1 MFSVNEHYL
10 DIKQSYIFTEIA
22 ARVRKFSEEN
32 PDKKIIRMG
41 IGDVTLPLAE
51 TVVKALVKA
60 SQEMGVKETFRG
72 YGPEQGYDFLREK
85 IGAYYAEMGVTLE
98 DGEVFVSD
106 GAKSDVA
113 NITDLF
119 GNDNVVL
126 ICDPVY
132 PVYVDTNRMLGRT
145 IRFLKGDE
153 RNGFLPMPPSFHG
166 DIIYLCSPN
175 NPTGAVYDRAQLKAW
190 VDYAKA
196 EGAIILFD
204 AAYESFIEDASLPR
218 SIYEIDGAKD
228 CAIEFCSLSK
238 TAGFT
243 GTRCGYTVVPKG
255 IEVIAK
261 SGKTLNL
268 NAMWTRRQT
277 TKFNGVPYIIQR
289 GAEAV
294 FTPEGL
300 KEIRENIQYYK
311 ENAKILAG
319 CFTELGISF
328 TGGIN
333 SPYIWLRCPDGM
345 DSWAFFDYLLNGAAV
360 VGTPGAG
367 FGDAGEGYFR
377 LTAFSD
383 RESTLEAVERM
394 KALLKK

>member
-22 ARVRKFSEEN
+22 ARVRKFSEEH
-32 PDKKIIRMG
+32 PDKKVIRMG
-41 IGDVTLPLAE
+41 IGDVTLPLAK
-51 TVVKALVKA
+51 TVVEALVKA
-60 SQEMGVKETFRG
+60 SQEMGVKETFHG
-72 YGPEQGYDFLREK
+72 YGPEQGSDFLRER
-85 IGAYYAEMGVTLE
+85 ISEYYASMGVTLQ

-145 IRFLKGDE
+145 IKFLQGDE
-153 RNGFLPMPPSFHG
+153 SNGFLPMPPSFHG

-204 AAYESFIEDASLPR
+204 AAYESFIEDPSLPR
-218 SIYEIDGAKD
+218 SIFEIDGAKD

-255 IEVIAK
+255 IEVTAK
-261 SGKTLNL
+261 NGKTLNL
-268 NAMWTRRQT
+268 NAMWMRRQT

-311 ENAKILAG
+311 QNAKILAD
-319 CFTELGISF
+319 CFTELGIPF

-333 SPYIWLRCPDGM
+333 SPYIWLKCPDGM
-345 DSWAFFDYLLNGAAV
+345 DSWAFFDLLLNGAAV

-383 RESTLEAVERM
+383 RENTLEAVERI